1 MGVGGWYKKQVW
13 KYIKI
18 YFFALGM
25 SDYLGSKGSRDEPIK
40 KQLSAKL

>member
-1 MGVGGWYKKQVW
+1 MGVGGWHKELVW

-25 SDYLGSKGSRDEPIK
+25 SDYLGSKDSTDESIE
-40 KQLSAKL
+40 KQLSTQV

>member
-1 MGVGGWYKKQVW
+1 MEVGGQHKELVW

-25 SDYLGSKGSRDEPIK
+25 SEYLGSKDGIDESIK
-40 KQLSAKL
+40 KQLSTQL